1 MIGLNAYAAI
11 AVVAACIGLGAVHSA
26 AAEPAT
32 KERGAYLATVGN
44 CAGCHTAPGG
54 EAMAGGLHL
63 ASPYGTFITPNI
75 TPDKRTG
82 IGDWSDDDF
91 WQAMHHGE
99 RPDGSAMYPAC
110 PYTSY
115 THVARDDIDA
125 IHAYLQNIPAVDQ
138 TQPGHN
144 LDWPYGYRSLLGLWQ
159 WRYFEAGELEPKPQ
173 QSETWNRGRYLVE
186 GLGHCSAC
194 HRGRGRFGDTLTADD
209 APGAMIHGWYAP
221 PLADPDQAGLQQWS
235 IAEAAAFLQSGK
247 AEHAAMMG
255 PMADVVY
262 DSLQH
267 WSDDDVQAAA
277 TYLKSIPAQDV
288 ASPLRLIRLSDKGRA
303 TAMAEGRTL
312 YGEHCA
318 DCHGDDG
325 AGDANGGAPA
335 LAGNRAVTMA
345 DPVNAANMIRMGGFA
360 PATDGNPHP
369 YGMPPFNGLSERE
382 LAALVSY
389 IRGSWGNDA
398 PPVTGTNLRR

>member
-1 MIGLNAYAAI
+1 MKRSIAMARIALTIALSGLFAATPVF
-11 AVVAACIGLGAVHSA
+11 AQD
-26 AAEPAT
+26 AT
-32 KERGAYLATVGN
+32 TERGAYLATLGN

-54 EAMAGGLHL
+54 QPMAGGLHL

-75 TPDKRTG
+75 TPDPTTG

-91 WQAMHHGE
+91 WQAMHNGK

-125 IHAYLQNIPAVDQ
+125 VHAYLEDLPAVEQ
-138 TQPGHN
+138 VQPDHN

-159 WRYFEAGELEPKPQ
+159 WRYFEAGALAPKPQ
-173 QSETWNRGRYLVE
+173 QSDTWNRGRYLVE
-186 GLGHCSAC
+186 GLGHCDAC
-194 HRGRGRFGDTLTADD
+194 HRARGRFGAALTAED
-209 APGAMIHGWYAP
+209 APGALIHGWYAP
-221 PLADPDQAGLQQWS
+221 PLADPDQAGLQQWA
-235 IAEAAAFLQSGK
+235 IAHAAAFLQSGK

-267 WSDDDVQAAA
+267 WTDDDALAAA
-277 TYLKSIPAQDV
+277 TYLKTIAPQEV
-288 ASPLRLIRLSDKGRA
+288 ESPLRLIRLSEKGA
-303 TAMAEGRTL
+303 ANAMAEGRVL
-312 YGEHCA
+312 YREHCA
-318 DCHGDDG
+318 ECHGDDG
-325 AGDANGGAPA
+325 QGDTGAPA
-335 LAGNRAVTMA
+335 LAGNRAVTMD
-345 DPVNAANMIRMGGFA
+345 DPVNVANMIRMGGFP
-360 PATDGNPHP
+360 PATAGNPQP
-369 YGMPPFNGLSERE
+369 YGMPPFHGLSERE

>member
-1 MIGLNAYAAI
+1 MKRSIAMARIALTIALSGLFAATPVF
-11 AVVAACIGLGAVHSA
+11 AQD
-26 AAEPAT
+26 AT
-32 KERGAYLATVGN
+32 TERGAYLATLGN

-54 EAMAGGLHL
+54 QPMAGGLHL

-75 TPDKRTG
+75 TPDPTTG

-91 WQAMHHGE
+91 WQAMHNGK

-125 IHAYLQNIPAVDQ
+125 VHAYLEDLPAVEQ
-138 TQPGHN
+138 VQPDHN

-159 WRYFEAGELEPKPQ
+159 WRYFEAGALAPKPQ
-173 QSETWNRGRYLVE
+173 QSDTWNRGRYLVE
-186 GLGHCSAC
+186 GLGHCDAC
-194 HRGRGRFGDTLTADD
+194 HRARGRFGAALTAED
-209 APGAMIHGWYAP
+209 APGALIHGWYAP

-235 IAEAAAFLQSGK
+235 IADAAAFLKSGK

-267 WSDDDVQAAA
+267 WTDDDALAAA
-277 TYLKSIPAQDV
+277 TYLKTIAPQEV
-288 ASPLRLIRLSDKGRA
+288 ESPLRLIRLSEKGA
-303 TAMAEGRTL
+303 ANAMAEGRVL
-312 YGEHCA
+312 YREHCA
-318 DCHGDDG
+318 ECHGDDG
-325 AGDANGGAPA
+325 QGDTGAPA
-335 LAGNRAVTMA
+335 LAGNRAVTMD
-345 DPVNAANMIRMGGFA
+345 DPVNVANMIRMGGFP
-360 PATDGNPHP
+360 PATAGNPQP
-369 YGMPPFNGLSERE
+369 YGMPPFHGLSERE

>member
-1 MIGLNAYAAI
+1 MKRSIAMARIALTIALSGLFAATPVF
-11 AVVAACIGLGAVHSA
+11 AQD
-26 AAEPAT
+26 AT
-32 KERGAYLATVGN
+32 TERGAYLATLGN

-54 EAMAGGLHL
+54 QPMAGGLHL

-75 TPDKRTG
+75 TPDPTTG

-91 WQAMHHGE
+91 WQAMHNGK

-125 IHAYLQNIPAVDQ
+125 VHAYLEDLPAVEQ
-138 TQPGHN
+138 VQPDHN

-159 WRYFEAGELEPKPQ
+159 WRYFEAGALAPKPQ
-173 QSETWNRGRYLVE
+173 QSDTWNRGRYLVE
-186 GLGHCSAC
+186 GLGHCNAC
-194 HRGRGRFGDTLTADD
+194 HRARGRFGAALTAED
-209 APGAMIHGWYAP
+209 APGALIHGWYAP

-235 IAEAAAFLQSGK
+235 IADAAAFLQSGK
-247 AEHAAMMG
+247 AEHAALMG

-267 WSDDDVQAAA
+267 WTDDDALAAA
-277 TYLKSIPAQDV
+277 TYLKTIAPQEV
-288 ASPLRLIRLSDKGRA
+288 ESPLRLIRLSEKGA
-303 TAMAEGRTL
+303 ANAMAEGRVL
-312 YGEHCA
+312 YREHCA
-318 DCHGDDG
+318 ECHGDDG
-325 AGDANGGAPA
+325 QGDTGAPA
-335 LAGNRAVTMA
+335 LAGNRTVTMD
-345 DPVNAANMIRMGGFA
+345 DPVNVANMIRMGGFP
-360 PATDGNPHP
+360 PATTGNPQP
-369 YGMPPFNGLSERE
+369 YGMPPFHGLSERE